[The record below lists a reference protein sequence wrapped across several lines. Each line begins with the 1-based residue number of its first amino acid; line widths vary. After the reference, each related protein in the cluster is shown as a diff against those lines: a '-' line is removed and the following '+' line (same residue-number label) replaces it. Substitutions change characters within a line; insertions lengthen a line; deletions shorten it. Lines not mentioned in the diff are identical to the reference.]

1 MVMNPMMDLRF
12 KQTECTGVKARW
24 LAAAAPKHTSKKTV
38 TSADSQD
45 RVKTEYAA
53 HVSFIFSVIDP
64 FELHL
69 VLKALFC
76 NNDEAPILTLIYLD
90 YM

>member
-1 MVMNPMMDLRF
+1 MVTNPRMDLRV

-45 RVKTEYAA
+45 RVKIEYAA
-53 HVSFIFSVIDP
+53 HVKVSFFR
-64 FELHL
+64 
-69 VLKALFC
+69 
-76 NNDEAPILTLIYLD
+76 
-90 YM
+90 